1 MQARQ
6 GAAIKT
12 MSGANA
18 SPIGRSHQKIMIITK
33 KHISRRTFLRG
44 MGVTLSLPLLESMV
58 PAQTPLAKTAANP
71 QIRLGLCFMP
81 HGAVMANWT
90 PPEEG
95 ALKLS
100 PTLAALEPYKDQ
112 VVVISNLEHAMAGPQ
127 GPGDNG
133 GDHTRCPAVFLNG
146 VHPKRTDGADIRAGV
161 TIDQIAAQKIGQQ
174 TLLPSLELA
183 IEDYSGL
190 VGSCDVGFSCT
201 YMNTISWRTP
211 TTPMPME
218 INPRIV
224 FDRMF
229 GDGSTPEE
237 RLRRIEQQRS
247 ILDAV
252 NGQVRR
258 LQGNLGPN
266 DRTRMT
272 EYLDTVREIERRI
285 QISEKQNSNSLLA
298 VPASPT
304 GIPDDHEEHTKLMF
318 DLMALAFQAG
328 ITNISTFM
336 MAREVSYRTFPKL
349 GISEAFHPA
358 SHHQNNPER
367 LTALSR
373 INAYHVGL
381 FSHVLERLKAT
392 PDGDGNLLDH
402 SLILYGSAMSNSN
415 IHNHGPLPVLVAG
428 GAAGR
433 MKGGRHL
440 KYPENTPM
448 SNLLMTILDK
458 AGIPQESVGD
468 STGFLSE
475 V

>member
-1 MQARQ
+1 
-6 GAAIKT
+6 
-12 MSGANA
+12 
-18 SPIGRSHQKIMIITK
+18 
-33 KHISRRTFLRG
+33 
-44 MGVTLSLPLLESMV
+44 
-58 PAQTPLAKTAANP
+58 
-71 QIRLGLCFMP
+71 
-81 HGAVMANWT
+81 MANWT

-95 ALKLS
+95 PLKLS
-100 PTLAALEPYKDQ
+100 PILAPLEDYKNQ
-112 VVVISNLEHAMAGPQ
+112 VVVVSNLSHAMAGPQ

-146 VHPKRTDGADIRAGV
+146 VHPKRTDGADIFAGV
-161 TIDQIAAQKIGQQ
+161 TIDQIAAGKIGQE

-218 INPRIV
+218 INPRVV

-229 GDGSTPEE
+229 GDGATPAQ
-237 RLRRIEQQRS
+237 RLQRIESQRS

-252 NGQVRR
+252 NDQIRR
-258 LQGNLGPN
+258 LQGGLGST
-266 DRTRMT
+266 DRNRVV
-272 EYLDTVREIERRI
+272 EYMDTVREIERRI
-285 QISEKQNSNSLLA
+285 QISEKQNSNSGLD
-298 VPASPT
+298 VPKTPA
-304 GIPDDHEEHTKLMF
+304 GIPDDYIEHTKLMF
-318 DLMALAFQAG
+318 DLMALSFQAD
-328 ITNISTFM
+328 ITRISTFM

-349 GISEAFHPA
+349 GISESFHPA
-358 SHHQNNPER
+358 SHHQNVTAR
-367 LTALSR
+367 LEALTR
-373 INAYHVGL
+373 INAHHVQL

-402 SLILYGSAMSNSN
+402 SLLLYGSAMSNSN
-415 IHNHGPLPVLVAG
+415 VHNHGPLPVLIAG
-428 GAAGR
+428 GAAGKL
-433 MKGGRHL
+433 KGGRHI

>member
-1 MQARQ
+1 V
-6 GAAIKT
+6 
-12 MSGANA
+12 SF
-18 SPIGRSHQKIMIITK
+18 ITK
-33 KHISRRTFLRG
+33 KHLSRRTFIRG
-44 MGVTLSLPLLESMV
+44 MGVTMSLPFLESMV

-90 PPEEG
+90 PAEEG
-95 ALKLS
+95 PLKLS
-100 PTLAALEPYKDQ
+100 PILAPLEDYKNQ
-112 VVVISNLEHAMAGPQ
+112 VVVVSNLSHAMAGPQ

-146 VHPKRTDGADIRAGV
+146 VHPKRTDGADILAGV
-161 TIDQIAAQKIGQQ
+161 TIDQIAAGKIGQD

-218 INPRIV
+218 INPRVV

-229 GDGSTPEE
+229 GDGATPEQ
-237 RLRRIEQQRS
+237 RLQRIESQRS

-252 NGQVRR
+252 NDQIRR
-258 LQGNLGPN
+258 LQGGLGST
-266 DRTRMT
+266 DRNRVV
-272 EYLDTVREIERRI
+272 EYMDTVREIERRI
-285 QISEKQNSNSLLA
+285 QISEKQNSNSSLD
-298 VPASPT
+298 VPKTPA
-304 GIPDDHEEHTKLMF
+304 GIPDDYIEHTKLMF
-318 DLMALAFQAG
+318 DLMALSFQAD
-328 ITNISTFM
+328 ITRISTFM

-349 GISEAFHPA
+349 GISESFHPA
-358 SHHQNNPER
+358 SHHQNLPAR
-367 LTALSR
+367 LEALTR
-373 INAYHVGL
+373 INAHHVQL

-402 SLILYGSAMSNSN
+402 SLLLYGSAMSNSN
-415 IHNHGPLPVLVAG
+415 VHNHGPLPVLIAG
-428 GAAGR
+428 GAAGKL
-433 MKGGRHL
+433 KGGRHI

>member
-1 MQARQ
+1 
-6 GAAIKT
+6 
-12 MSGANA
+12 
-18 SPIGRSHQKIMIITK
+18 
-33 KHISRRTFLRG
+33 
-44 MGVTLSLPLLESMV
+44 MGVSMSLPLLESML

-71 QIRLGLCFMP
+71 KIHLGLCFMP
-81 HGAVMANWT
+81 HGAVMNQWT
-90 PPEEG
+90 PAEEG

-100 PTLAALEPYKDQ
+100 PILTPLETHKDQ
-112 VVVISNLEHAMAGPQ
+112 VVVISNLAHHQAGPQ

-146 VHPKRTDGADIRAGV
+146 VHPKRTDGADIRAGA
-161 TIDQIAAQKIGQQ
+161 TIDQIAAEKIGQE

-218 INPRIV
+218 INPRVV

-229 GDGSTPEE
+229 GDGSTTQE
-237 RLRRIEQQRS
+237 RLRRIDTQRS

-252 NGQVRR
+252 TGQIRR
-258 LQGNLGPN
+258 LQGRVGPN
-266 DRTRMT
+266 DRNRIA

-285 QISEKQNSNSLLA
+285 QISEKHSTSNLD
-298 VPASPT
+298 VPASPS

-318 DLMALAFQAG
+318 DLMALAFQAD
-328 ITNISTFM
+328 ITRISTFM

-358 SHHQNNPER
+358 SHHQNNPGR
-367 LTALSR
+367 LEQLTR
-373 INAYHVGL
+373 INTYHVTL
-381 FSHVLERLKAT
+381 LAYALERFKNT
-392 PDGDGNLLDH
+392 PDGDGSLLDH
-402 SLILYGSAMSNSN
+402 SLILYGGAMSNSN
-415 IHNHGPLPVLVAG
+415 IHNHAPLPVLVAG

-440 KYPENTPM
+440 KYKEDTPM
-448 SNLLMTILDK
+448 ANLLMTILEK

>member
-1 MQARQ
+1 MR
-6 GAAIKT
+6 
-12 MSGANA
+12 
-18 SPIGRSHQKIMIITK
+18 IITK
-33 KHISRRTFLRG
+33 KHLSRRTFVRG
-44 MGVTLSLPLLESMV
+44 AGAAMALPFLESMV
-58 PAQTPLAKTAANP
+58 PAQTPLARTAANP

-90 PPEEG
+90 PAEEG
-95 ALKLS
+95 PLKLS
-100 PTLAALEPYKDQ
+100 PILAPLESHKDQ
-112 VVVISNLEHAMAGPQ
+112 VVVVSNLEHAQAGPQ

-146 VHPKRTDGADIRAGV
+146 VHPKRTDGADIRAGT
-161 TIDQIAAQKIGQQ
+161 TIDQMAAQKIGQE

-218 INPRIV
+218 INPRVV

-229 GDGSTPEE
+229 GDGATPEQ
-237 RLRRIEQQRS
+237 RLQRIERQRS

-252 NGQVRR
+252 HEQIRR
-258 LQGNLGPN
+258 LQGTLGPS
-266 DRTRMT
+266 DRTRVV
-272 EYLDTVREIERRI
+272 EYMDTVREIERRI
-285 QISEKQNSNSLLA
+285 QISEKQNTNAKLD

-304 GIPDDHEEHTKLMF
+304 GIPDDYIEHTKLMF
-318 DLMALAFQAG
+318 DLMAIAFQAD
-328 ITNISTFM
+328 ITRISTFM

-349 GISEAFHPA
+349 GISESFHPA
-358 SHHQNNPER
+358 SHHQNNPAR
-367 LTALSR
+367 LEALTK
-373 INAYHVGL
+373 INAHHVQL
-381 FSHVLERLKAT
+381 FSHVLDRLKAT

-402 SLILYGSAMSNSN
+402 TLLLYGGAMSNSN

-433 MKGGRHL
+433 MKGGRHV
-440 KYPENTPM
+440 KYPEHTPM
-448 SNLLMTILDK
+448 ANLLMTILDK

-468 STGFLSE
+468 STGFLRE

>member
-1 MQARQ
+1 
-6 GAAIKT
+6 
-12 MSGANA
+12 
-18 SPIGRSHQKIMIITK
+18 
-33 KHISRRTFLRG
+33 
-44 MGVTLSLPLLESMV
+44 MV
-58 PAQTPLAKTAANP
+58 PAQTPLARTAANP

-90 PPEEG
+90 PAEEG
-95 ALKLS
+95 PLKLS
-100 PTLAALEPYKDQ
+100 PILAPLEDYKNQ
-112 VVVISNLEHAMAGPQ
+112 VVVVSNLSHAMAGPQ

-146 VHPKRTDGADIRAGV
+146 VHPKRTDGADILAGV
-161 TIDQIAAQKIGQQ
+161 TIDQIAAGKIGQD

-218 INPRIV
+218 INPRVV

-229 GDGSTPEE
+229 GDGATPEQ
-237 RLRRIEQQRS
+237 RLQRIESQRS

-252 NGQVRR
+252 NDQIRR
-258 LQGNLGPN
+258 LQGGLGST
-266 DRTRMT
+266 DRNRVV
-272 EYLDTVREIERRI
+272 EYMDTVREIERRI
-285 QISEKQNSNSLLA
+285 QISEKQNSNSSLD
-298 VPASPT
+298 VPKTPA
-304 GIPDDHEEHTKLMF
+304 GIPDDYIEHTKLMF
-318 DLMALAFQAG
+318 DLMALSFQAD
-328 ITNISTFM
+328 ITRISTFM

-349 GISEAFHPA
+349 GISESFHPA
-358 SHHQNNPER
+358 SHHQNLPAR
-367 LTALSR
+367 LEALTR
-373 INAYHVGL
+373 INAHHVQL

-402 SLILYGSAMSNSN
+402 SLLLYGSAMSNSN
-415 IHNHGPLPVLVAG
+415 VHNHGPLPVLIAG
-428 GAAGR
+428 GAAGKL
-433 MKGGRHL
+433 KGGRHI

>member
-1 MQARQ
+1 
-6 GAAIKT
+6 
-12 MSGANA
+12 MSF
-18 SPIGRSHQKIMIITK
+18 ITK
-33 KHISRRTFLRG
+33 KHLSRRTFIRG
-44 MGVTLSLPLLESMV
+44 MGVTMSLPFLESMV

-90 PPEEG
+90 PAEEG
-95 ALKLS
+95 PLKLS
-100 PTLAALEPYKDQ
+100 PILAPLEDYKNQ
-112 VVVISNLEHAMAGPQ
+112 VVVVSNLSHAMAGPQ

-146 VHPKRTDGADIRAGV
+146 VHPKRTDGADILAGV
-161 TIDQIAAQKIGQQ
+161 TIDQIAAGKIGQD

-218 INPRIV
+218 INPRVV

-229 GDGSTPEE
+229 GDGATPEQ
-237 RLRRIEQQRS
+237 RLQRIESQRS

-252 NGQVRR
+252 NDQIRR
-258 LQGNLGPN
+258 LQGGLGST
-266 DRTRMT
+266 DRNRVV
-272 EYLDTVREIERRI
+272 EYMDTVREIERRI
-285 QISEKQNSNSLLA
+285 QISEKQNSNSSLD
-298 VPASPT
+298 VPKTPA
-304 GIPDDHEEHTKLMF
+304 GIPDDYIEHTKLMF
-318 DLMALAFQAG
+318 DLMALSFQAD
-328 ITNISTFM
+328 ITRISTFM

-349 GISEAFHPA
+349 GISESFHPA
-358 SHHQNNPER
+358 SHHQNLPAR
-367 LTALSR
+367 LEALTR
-373 INAYHVGL
+373 INAHHVQL

-402 SLILYGSAMSNSN
+402 SLLLYGSAMSNSN
-415 IHNHGPLPVLVAG
+415 VHNHGPLPVLIAG
-428 GAAGR
+428 GAAGKL
-433 MKGGRHL
+433 KGGRHI

>member
-1 MQARQ
+1 
-6 GAAIKT
+6 
-12 MSGANA
+12 MSF
-18 SPIGRSHQKIMIITK
+18 ITK
-33 KHISRRTFLRG
+33 KHLSRRTFIRG
-44 MGVTLSLPLLESMV
+44 MGVTMSLPFLESMV

-90 PPEEG
+90 PAEEG
-95 ALKLS
+95 PLKLS
-100 PTLAALEPYKDQ
+100 PILAPLEDYKNQ
-112 VVVISNLEHAMAGPQ
+112 VVVVSNLSHAMAGPQ

-146 VHPKRTDGADIRAGV
+146 VHPKRTDGADIFAGV
-161 TIDQIAAQKIGQQ
+161 TIDQIAAGKIGQE

-218 INPRIV
+218 INPRVV

-229 GDGSTPEE
+229 GDGATPEQ
-237 RLRRIEQQRS
+237 RLQRIESQRS

-252 NGQVRR
+252 NDQIRR
-258 LQGNLGPN
+258 LQGGLGST
-266 DRTRMT
+266 DRNRVV
-272 EYLDTVREIERRI
+272 EYMDTVREIERRI
-285 QISEKQNSNSLLA
+285 QISEKQNSNASLD
-298 VPASPT
+298 VPKTPA
-304 GIPDDHEEHTKLMF
+304 GIPDDYIEHTKLMF
-318 DLMALAFQAG
+318 DLMALSFQAD
-328 ITNISTFM
+328 ITRISTFM

-349 GISEAFHPA
+349 GISESFHPA
-358 SHHQNNPER
+358 SHHQNLPAR
-367 LTALSR
+367 LEALTR
-373 INAYHVGL
+373 INAHHVQL

-402 SLILYGSAMSNSN
+402 SLLLYGSAMSNSN
-415 IHNHGPLPVLVAG
+415 VHNHGPLPVLVAG

-433 MKGGRHL
+433 LKGGRHI

>member
-1 MQARQ
+1 V
-6 GAAIKT
+6 
-12 MSGANA
+12 SF
-18 SPIGRSHQKIMIITK
+18 ITK
-33 KHISRRTFLRG
+33 KHLSRRTFIRG
-44 MGVTLSLPLLESMV
+44 MGVTMSLPFLESMV

-90 PPEEG
+90 PAEEG
-95 ALKLS
+95 PLKLS
-100 PTLAALEPYKDQ
+100 PILAPLEEYKNQ
-112 VVVISNLEHAMAGPQ
+112 VVVVSNLSHAMAGPQ

-146 VHPKRTDGADIRAGV
+146 VHPKRTDGADIFAGV
-161 TIDQIAAQKIGQQ
+161 TIDQIAAGKIGQE
-174 TLLPSLELA
+174 TLLPSMELA

-218 INPRIV
+218 INPRVV

-229 GDGSTPEE
+229 GDGATPAQ
-237 RLRRIEQQRS
+237 RLQRIESQRS

-252 NGQVRR
+252 NDQIRR
-258 LQGNLGPN
+258 LQGGLGST
-266 DRTRMT
+266 DRNRVV
-272 EYLDTVREIERRI
+272 EYMDTVREIERRI
-285 QISEKQNSNSLLA
+285 QISEKQNSNSSLD
-298 VPASPT
+298 VPKTPA
-304 GIPDDHEEHTKLMF
+304 GIPDDYIEHTKLMF
-318 DLMALAFQAG
+318 DLMALSFQAD
-328 ITNISTFM
+328 ITRISTFM

-349 GISEAFHPA
+349 GISESFHPA
-358 SHHQNNPER
+358 SHHQNLPAR
-367 LTALSR
+367 LEALTR
-373 INAYHVGL
+373 INAHHVQL

-402 SLILYGSAMSNSN
+402 SLLLYGSAMSNSN
-415 IHNHGPLPVLVAG
+415 VHNHGPLPVLIAG
-428 GAAGR
+428 GAAGKL
-433 MKGGRHL
+433 KGGRHI